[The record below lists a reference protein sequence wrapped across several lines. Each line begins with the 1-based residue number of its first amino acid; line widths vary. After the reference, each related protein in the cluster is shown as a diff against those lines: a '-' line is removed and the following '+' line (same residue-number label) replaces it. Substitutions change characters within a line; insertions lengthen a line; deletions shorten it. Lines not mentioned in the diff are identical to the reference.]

1 MQISNSDIV
10 MTNQYKLN
18 ILNGLEKRYGCV
30 HKLARSQSLFDVGDG
45 ALRVYFRYSSVH
57 NNSKTFYG
65 LRKEDLRQLEGHPSV
80 ICFLW
85 NNQEEPLCLPYAD
98 YEEVFHSVQPAIDGQ
113 YKVQIYF
120 TKQGT
125 ELYLARAGRF
135 NIDAHFGWEVIEQLV
150 DSSKVRQIPILS
162 HSQIQTLLYAIGC
175 HKYFNVWIPR
185 KDRNDLDL
193 SFAHPIAFCDEL
205 PKKFESVKNIL
216 QEIDVIWLE
225 RGSGRLRALYEVE
238 HSTPIYSGLLR
249 FNDIHLVTPT
259 LQPTFAI
266 VSNEEKRAK
275 FIRELRRPTFK
286 ASGLSEFCSFI
297 KYENVFSWYQKIQK
311 S

>member
-1 MQISNSDIV
+1 VKSKF
-10 MTNQYKLN
+10 KLN
-18 ILNGLEKRYGCV
+18 VLKELEKHYGRV

-45 ALRVYFRYSSVH
+45 ALRVYFRYSSVY

-65 LRKEDLRQLEGHPSV
+65 LRKEDLRELEGHPAV

-85 NNQEEPLCLPYAD
+85 DNQEELLYLPYAD
-98 YEEVFHSVQPAIDGQ
+98 YEEVFRSVEPASDGQ

-120 TKQGT
+120 TEEGT
-125 ELYLARAGRF
+125 ELYLAKAGRF
-135 NIDAHFGWEVIEQLV
+135 NIDAHFGWKVIEELV
-150 DSSKVRQIPILS
+150 DSSKVERIPALS
-162 HSQIQTLLYAIGC
+162 HSQIQTLLYFIGSF
-175 HKYFNVWIPR
+175 KSFNVWIPR

-193 SFAHPIAFCDEL
+193 SFTTNITCCDEL
-205 PKKFESVKNIL
+205 PGAFRSIKTII
-216 QEIDVIWLE
+216 QEIDVIWIE

-249 FNDIHLVTPT
+249 FNDIRLVTPT

-275 FIRELRRPTFK
+275 FVRELHRPTFK
-286 ASGLSEFCSFI
+286 ASGLSEFCSFM
-297 KYENVFSWYQKIQK
+297 KYENVFSWYQRIRK
-311 S
+311 SSES

>member
-1 MQISNSDIV
+1 MR
-10 MTNQYKLN
+10 NQFKLDV
-18 ILNGLEKRYGCV
+18 LNRLERRYGRV
-30 HKLARSQSLFDVGDG
+30 HKIAGSQSLFDVGDG

-65 LRKEDLRQLEGHPSV
+65 LRKEDLRALEGHPAI

-85 NNQEEPLCLPYAD
+85 NNQEELLCLPYAD
-98 YEEVFHSVQPAIDGQ
+98 YEEVFGSVEPASDGQ

-120 TKQGT
+120 TEEGT

-135 NIDAHFGWEVIEQLV
+135 NVDAYFGWQVIQELA
-150 DSSKVRQIPILS
+150 DSSKVQRIPVLS
-162 HSQIQTLLYAIGC
+162 HSQIQTLLYVIGSL
-175 HKYFNVWIPR
+175 KSFNIWIPR

-193 SFAHPIAFCDEL
+193 SFARTITCCDEL
-205 PKKFESVKNIL
+205 PESFKGIKTIL
-216 QEIDVIWLE
+216 QEIDVIWIE
-225 RGSGRLRALYEVE
+225 RGSGTLRALYEVE

-249 FNDIHLVTPT
+249 FNDIRLVTPT

-275 FIRELRRPTFK
+275 FVRELRRPTFK
-286 ASGLSEFCSFI
+286 ASGLSEFCSFM
-297 KYENVFSWYQKIQK
+297 KYENVFSWYQRIQA
-311 S
+311 SSGS